1 MTKGIQFRFNAP
13 FRKVEKKADGS
24 LSVHLGSGDPVDCDI
39 LMFATG
45 RVPNTD
51 GLGLEAAGVELNAD
65 GAVKVEEHSQ
75 STCPSIYA
83 VGDVTNPDQITP
95 VAIRERQ
102 ALSPPASGGQPYT
115 VRYDC
120 IP

>member
-1 MTKGIQFRFNAP
+1 MTKGIHFRFNAP
-13 FRKVEKKADGS
+13 FRKVEKKVDWS

-51 GLGLEAAGVELNAD
+51 GLCLEAAGVELNAD
-65 GAVKVEEHSQ
+65 GAVKVDEHSQ

-83 VGDVTNPDQITP
+83 VGDVTNRVQLTP
-95 VAIRERQ
+95 VAIREGQ
-102 ALSPPASGGQPYT
+102 AFADTVFGGKPST
-115 VRYDC
+115 VR
-120 IP
+120 